1 MYHYKKK
8 FDNKNIIIVIL
19 IIGSLLLFLNSRKM
33 KIIINQQQDEIFQLI
48 ELSDKTK
55 KALTDSTK
63 QINSLNIKI
72 AQLEH
77 DLKEK

>member
-48 ELSDKTK
+48 ELSDKTQN
-55 KALTDSTK
+55 ALTDSITD
-63 QINSLNIKI
+63 INSLNIKI